1 MAIAKLYQ
9 CVFCEKEFTRRSW
22 YDKHKCTKKKRF
34 AEANNLTTIMAQ
46 KLFVHWMGKH
56 HLKRNLKVSPM
67 TEFVASPFYNA
78 FVKLSTFCQTGHVV
92 SAHKYLDWLIQKNIP
107 ERNWTHAKN
116 LDAFREF
123 TRDHEDVA
131 EQVEKSF
138 RHIRAWAVKTTNP
151 VAEFFNKIDPIE
163 ALIMVRHNQLMPWVL
178 LGFDTSVQKLVS
190 RMGQEQT
197 MALDEFI
204 NLEYWLTKL
213 EEHPDKKATAQKLS
227 EQQLVQST

>member
-1 MAIAKLYQ
+1 MPIAKLYQ

-34 AEANNLTTIMAQ
+34 AEANNLSTIMAQ
-46 KLFVHWMGKH
+46 KLFAHWMNKH
-56 HLKRNLKVSPM
+56 HLKRNLKLTPM
-67 TEFVASPFYNA
+67 AEFVASPFYNA
-78 FVKLSTFCQTGHVV
+78 FIKLSKFCQTGQVM
-92 SAHKYLDWLIQKNIP
+92 SAFKYLDWLIQKNIP
-107 ERNWTHAKN
+107 ERNWTNSKN
-116 LDAFREF
+116 LDSYREF
-123 TRDHEDVA
+123 TRDHEDVS

-138 RHIRAWAVKTTNP
+138 RYIRAWAVKTANP
-151 VAEFFNKIDPIE
+151 VAEFFEKIGPVE

-178 LGFDTSVQKLVS
+178 LGFDLSVEKLVS
-190 RMGQEQT
+190 RLGQEQT

-227 EQQLVQST
+227 EQQIVQST